1 MESLLDVRKDTRG
14 DLKWADDAE
23 DRVIEE
29 LRG

>member
-1 MESLLDVRKDTRG
+1 MESLLDVMEDTRG
-14 DLKWADDAE
+14 DLKPANDAE